1 MTMPDYFTWSP
12 LFRRQL
18 SRRDTL
24 ALLGKGAVCLVAAS
38 LWPRGAGATGSD
50 PLCIVRPAQTEG
62 PYFVDEQLNRSDIR
76 SDPSGGVIKPGT
88 PLALTVVASRLSG
101 GACRPLEG
109 AHVDIWHCDATGLYS
124 DVKDPRFN
132 TTGQQFLRGYQITDA
147 TGEARFVTIYPGW
160 YEGRT
165 VHIHVKVRTTP
176 QDRRGYEFTSQMY
189 FDDTFTDRVY
199 AAAPYAAR
207 GPRTA
212 RNQDDFIFQRGGDR
226 LVLNPTPAA
235 EGYAATFAVGL
246 QMP

>member
-1 MTMPDYFTWSP
+1 MTDHVLLSS

-24 ALLGKGAVCLVAAS
+24 ALLGKSAVCLVTAG
-38 LWPRGAGATGSD
+38 LWPRVAGAAGPD
-50 PLCIVRPAQTEG
+50 PLCVVRPTQTEG
-62 PYFVDEQLNRSDIR
+62 PYFVDEQLNRSHIR
-76 SDPSGGVIKPGT
+76 SDPSGGAIKTGT
-88 PLALTVVASRLSG
+88 PLSLTVAASRLGG
-101 GACRPLEG
+101 GACHPLEG

-132 TTGQQFLRGYQITDA
+132 TTGQQFLRGYQLTDA
-147 TGEARFVTIYPGW
+147 KGEARFLTIYPGW

-165 VHIHVKVRTTP
+165 VHIHVKVRANP
-176 QDRRGYEFTSQMY
+176 KDRRGYEFTSQMY
-189 FDDTFTDRVY
+189 FDDALTDRVY

-212 RNQDDFIFQRGGDR
+212 RNHDDFIFRRGGDR
-226 LVLNPTPAA
+226 LMLDPTQTAD
-235 EGYAATFAVGL
+235 GYAATFAVGL